1 MRDSSRR
8 WRRKS
13 LPLFPSQARF
23 FRLNSFFLWKRF
35 RISFCLSLKE
45 VQTKRKEA
53 NFDFTTKPRKSL
65 QVNWNH
71 CMSMFID
78 LSPLLYTTSLITQ
91 NKKSRRLGWVNNR
104 KTKGKKKNPRDKKY
118 GRRTSSWR
126 KQEKG
131 FISDRG
137 KNLFFLLT
145 EKRDL
150 YQEGLHCLFPSDST
164 VAPGICIL
172 DDKERGDSNSRSSS
186 CCWCLWQKKNIMQE
200 TLREDKEQVYWC
212 HCIRNKLPL
221 ELPSRQVTQR
231 RWVGTSG

>member
-1 MRDSSRR
+1 MKKKISTALSLSSEIL
-8 WRRKS
+8 S
-13 LPLFPSQARF
+13 PQ
-23 FRLNSFFLWKRF
+23 FL
-35 RISFCLSLKE
+35 LSLKE
-45 VQTKRKEA
+45 ISNLFLPESKRSTNQTERSEFWFYDKTQEIPASQLKSLHVCVHRSLSFTLYYLSNHSEQKVETVGLSQWPKNQRKEEE
-53 NFDFTTKPRKSL
+53 S
-65 QVNWNH
+65 
-71 CMSMFID
+71 S
-78 LSPLLYTTSLITQ
+78 
-91 NKKSRRLGWVNNR
+91 
-104 KTKGKKKNPRDKKY
+104 RDKKY

-186 CCWCLWQKKNIMQE
+186 CCWCRRQKKNIMQE